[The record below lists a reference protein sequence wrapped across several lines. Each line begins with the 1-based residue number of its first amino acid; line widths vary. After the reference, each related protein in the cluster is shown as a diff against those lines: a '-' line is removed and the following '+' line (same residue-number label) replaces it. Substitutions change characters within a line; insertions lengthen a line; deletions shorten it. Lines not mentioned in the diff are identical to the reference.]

1 MEELTITGI
10 MDANIGLLQA
20 NAIFA
25 AGNIILLWMVFRG
38 VTNANLYG
46 ANVFSKVI
54 HTVMSLCIVLF
65 NTATLGNI
73 SSQLNNWAMAL
84 SEIEGE
90 MPGGLVQ
97 FIERMGATEYTNPG
111 LVPENPVAL
120 IFWIAVT
127 IGLVVAGKFS
137 SELMIGYIIAQVLGA
152 MLGSWL
158 TYLFYIDHYRSTTD
172 ENKVMGSFCTSP
184 AIRNFKNNFFS
195 EFLATFILIFGILY
209 IVEPNIIVEGLDA
222 NFGIGSLGALPV
234 GILVWVIGLS
244 LGGTTGYAINP
255 ARDLGPRIIYQLIP
269 RKNKISDWAYSWI
282 PIFGPSLGALV
293 AGLLYLYFN

>member
-1 MEELTITGI
+1 MISPYIAEFIGTAILLLLASGIVANVSLSKTKGFDQTPLITITTAWG
-10 MDANIGLLQA
+10 
-20 NAIFA
+20 FA
-25 AGNIILLWMVFRG
+25 VFVAAYITG
-38 VTNANLYG
+38 QFSG
-46 ANVFSKVI
+46 A
-54 HTVMSLCIVLF
+54 H
-65 NTATLGNI
+65 
-73 SSQLNNWAMAL
+73 LN
-84 SEIEGE
+84 
-90 MPGGLVQ
+90 P
-97 FIERMGATEYTNPG
+97 
-111 LVPENPVAL
+111 
-120 IFWIAVT
+120 AVT

-209 IVEPNIIVEGLDA
+209 IVEPNIIVEGFEA

-282 PIFGPSLGALV
+282 PIFGPSLGALA

>member
-1 MEELTITGI
+1 MISPYIAEFIGTAILLLLGSGIVANVSLSKTKGFDQTPLITITTAWG
-10 MDANIGLLQA
+10 
-20 NAIFA
+20 FA
-25 AGNIILLWMVFRG
+25 VFIAAYITG
-38 VTNANLYG
+38 QFSG
-46 ANVFSKVI
+46 A
-54 HTVMSLCIVLF
+54 H
-65 NTATLGNI
+65 
-73 SSQLNNWAMAL
+73 LN
-84 SEIEGE
+84 
-90 MPGGLVQ
+90 P
-97 FIERMGATEYTNPG
+97 
-111 LVPENPVAL
+111 
-120 IFWIAVT
+120 AVT

-172 ENKVMGSFCTSP
+172 ESKVMGSFCTSP

-234 GILVWVIGLS
+234 GILVWVIGLG

>member
-1 MEELTITGI
+1 MISPYIAEFIGKAILLLLGSGIVANVSLSKTKGFDQTPLITITTAWG
-10 MDANIGLLQA
+10 
-20 NAIFA
+20 FA
-25 AGNIILLWMVFRG
+25 VFVAAYITG
-38 VTNANLYG
+38 QFSG
-46 ANVFSKVI
+46 A
-54 HTVMSLCIVLF
+54 H
-65 NTATLGNI
+65 
-73 SSQLNNWAMAL
+73 LN
-84 SEIEGE
+84 
-90 MPGGLVQ
+90 P
-97 FIERMGATEYTNPG
+97 
-111 LVPENPVAL
+111 
-120 IFWIAVT
+120 AVT

-137 SELMIGYIIAQVLGA
+137 SELMIGYITAQVLGA

-282 PIFGPSLGALV
+282 PIFGPSLGALA

>member
-1 MEELTITGI
+1 MISPYIAEFIGTAILLLLGSGIVANVSLSKTKGFDQTPLITITTAWG
-10 MDANIGLLQA
+10 
-20 NAIFA
+20 FA
-25 AGNIILLWMVFRG
+25 VFVAAYITG
-38 VTNANLYG
+38 QFSG
-46 ANVFSKVI
+46 A
-54 HTVMSLCIVLF
+54 H
-65 NTATLGNI
+65 
-73 SSQLNNWAMAL
+73 LN
-84 SEIEGE
+84 
-90 MPGGLVQ
+90 P
-97 FIERMGATEYTNPG
+97 
-111 LVPENPVAL
+111 
-120 IFWIAVT
+120 AVT

-222 NFGIGSLGALPV
+222 SFGIGSLGALPV

-282 PIFGPSLGALV
+282 PIFGPSLGALA

>member
-1 MEELTITGI
+1 MISPYIAEFIGTAILLLLGSGIVANVSLSKTKGFDQTPLITITTAWG
-10 MDANIGLLQA
+10 
-20 NAIFA
+20 FA
-25 AGNIILLWMVFRG
+25 VFVAAYITG
-38 VTNANLYG
+38 QFSG
-46 ANVFSKVI
+46 A
-54 HTVMSLCIVLF
+54 H
-65 NTATLGNI
+65 
-73 SSQLNNWAMAL
+73 LN
-84 SEIEGE
+84 
-90 MPGGLVQ
+90 P
-97 FIERMGATEYTNPG
+97 
-111 LVPENPVAL
+111 
-120 IFWIAVT
+120 AVT

-137 SELMIGYIIAQVLGA
+137 SELMIGYIIAQVVGA

-209 IVEPNIIVEGLDA
+209 IVEPNIIVEGFEA

-293 AGLLYLYFN
+293 AGLLCLYFN